1 MYAALL
7 YNREHT
13 RTSQQHVLQHCE
25 QPACEA
31 QQGSAAQLLCAHTDS
46 RLLKHAASLGP
57 TCAMHFLCQPVTRPY
72 WHLLTL
78 VLAPQWREQA
88 VRKLGNSHTD
98 TQQRPA
104 QGNHTCAAA
113 PGPCPPPQGARCA
126 KRRVS
131 CTTQVLQVSHQ
142 LCHMANVI
150 VKSHWASSSKDLTG
164 N

>member
-1 MYAALL
+1 MYAVLL
-7 YNREHT
+7 YDRKHT
-13 RTSQQHVLQHCE
+13 RTSQQPLLQHCE

-31 QQGSAAQLLCAHTDS
+31 QQGSAAPLLCAHTDS
-46 RLLKHAASLGP
+46 RHLQRAASLGP
-57 TCAMHFLCQPVTRPY
+57 TCAMHSLCQHVTRPY

-113 PGPCPPPQGARCA
+113 PGPCPLPHSARCA
-126 KRRVS
+126 KRLVS
-131 CTTQVLQVSHQ
+131 CTTRMLHESHQ
-142 LCHMANVI
+142 FCHMAILI
-150 VKSHWASSSKDLTG
+150 V
-164 N
+164 